1 VASTFQPSRGRVERR
16 LWTPTR
22 DVGASRRHRRPQQI
36 DCFVPDPIADWDPV
50 LTAAT
55 AALIGEAD
63 AEVREFDRR
72 APGVR
77 GLDALSR
84 QLLRQESVGSS
95 RIEGLVVG
103 QRRLA
108 RAAAGAG
115 RDETA
120 MQIVGNVRAME
131 RAIQLAR
138 EPRPLVREDLLAI
151 HRTLFEG
158 TRDEPLGGVV
168 RQEQN
173 WIGRSAFSPSGA
185 DFVPPPSEY
194 VEDLLDD
201 LAAFLNL
208 DDLPVT
214 LQAAIAH
221 AQFETIH
228 PFLDGNGRAGRCLIH
243 VVYRRRGLATAVVP
257 PISLVLATHSALYVG
272 GLTAYRYD
280 DLKDWLL
287 LFAASTVKAVD
298 RAHDLAWRVEA
309 LREDWLGRLGQPR
322 SDASSRAL
330 VDQLAAE
337 PILTVA
343 RAAAL
348 ARVSETAAAKAIA
361 ALERA
366 GILAAP
372 QQRWGRRWEAPEV
385 FTLLDTFERDLATPG
400 EAARPV
406 RPTPRA
412 APAPPPADSPPPSAP
427 AARGRGRT
435 GR

>member
-1 VASTFQPSRGRVERR
+1 VAGASQPSHGRIERR
-16 LWTPTR
+16 LWAPTQ

-36 DCFVPDPIADWDPV
+36 DCFVPDPIADWDPT

-63 AEVREFDRR
+63 GEVRDLNRH
-72 APGVR
+72 APGVQ

-108 RAAAGAG
+108 RAAAGAI
-115 RDETA
+115 RDDTA
-120 MQIVGNVRAME
+120 AQVVGNVRAME
-131 RAIQLAR
+131 RAIQLAS
-138 EPRPLVREDLLAI
+138 EPRPLIRDDLLAI

-158 TRDEPLGGVV
+158 TRDAPLGGVV
-168 RQEQN
+168 RREQN

-185 DFVPPPSEY
+185 DFIPPPPEY
-194 VEDLLDD
+194 VDDLLDD

-228 PFLDGNGRAGRCLIH
+228 PFADGNGRAGRCLIH
-243 VVYRRRGLATAVVP
+243 VVYRRRGLATRVVP
-257 PISLVLATHSALYVG
+257 PVSLVLATHSSLYVG
-272 GLTAYRYD
+272 GLTAYRFD
-280 DLKDWLL
+280 ELKDWLL
-287 LFAASTVKAVD
+287 LFAAATVKAVD
-298 RAHDLAWRVEA
+298 RAHDLARRVEA
-309 LREDWLGRLGQPR
+309 LREEWLGRLGAPR
-322 SDASSRAL
+322 RDASSRAL
-330 VDQLAAE
+330 VEQLAAE

-343 RAAAL
+343 RAAEL
-348 ARVSETAAAKAIA
+348 AGVSETAAAKAIA

-366 GILAAP
+366 AILVAP
-372 QQRWGRRWEAPEV
+372 KQRWGRRWEAPEV
-385 FTLLDTFERDLATPG
+385 FTLLDAFERDLATPA
-400 EAARPV
+400 EAQGPV
-406 RPTPRA
+406 RP
-412 APAPPPADSPPPSAP
+412 APA
-427 AARGRGRT
+427 RRV
-435 GR
+435 

>member
-1 VASTFQPSRGRVERR
+1 M
-16 LWTPTR
+16 
-22 DVGASRRHRRPQQI
+22 
-36 DCFVPDPIADWDPV
+36 PDPIADWDPA

-63 AEVREFDRR
+63 REVRDFDRQ
-72 APGVR
+72 APGVQ

-108 RAAAGAG
+108 RVAAGAI

-120 MQIVGNVRAME
+120 AQVVGNVRATE
-131 RAIQLAR
+131 RAIELAS
-138 EPRPLVREDLLAI
+138 EPRPFVRDDLLTI

-185 DFVPPPSEY
+185 DFIPPPPDY
-194 VEDLLDD
+194 VDDLLDD

-221 AQFETIH
+221 AQFEAIH
-228 PFLDGNGRAGRCLIH
+228 PFLDGNGRTGRCLIH

-257 PISLVLATHSALYVG
+257 PVSLVLATHSRLYVG
-272 GLTAYRYD
+272 GLNAYCFD

-287 LFAASTVKAVD
+287 LFAAATVKAVD
-298 RAHDLAWRVEA
+298 RAHDLARRVEA
-309 LREDWLGRLGQPR
+309 LREEWLGRLGQPR
-322 SDASSRAL
+322 RDASSRAL
-330 VDQLAAE
+330 VEQLAAE
-337 PILTVA
+337 PIVTVA
-343 RAAAL
+343 RAAEL
-348 ARVSETAAAKAIA
+348 AGVSETAAAKAIA

-366 GILAAP
+366 GILVAP
-372 QQRWGRRWEAPEV
+372 KQPWGRRWEAPEA
-385 FTLLDTFERDLATPG
+385 FTLLDAFERDLATPEDAQG
-400 EAARPV
+400 PV
-406 RPTPRA
+406 RP
-412 APAPPPADSPPPSAP
+412 APARHAV
-427 AARGRGRT
+427 
-435 GR
+435 